1 MRSTLGAQLSALR
14 RRRAMSQRDLAERA
28 GVSVDLVRKLEQGQR
43 HATRIA
49 SLTALANALD
59 VTPADL
65 LGKPRG
71 LPAGRV
77 SGEVGAIR
85 RSVLGVRR
93 PEVEPPAL
101 DELRTGGREAWRL
114 YWAGRY
120 AELAR
125 DLPDL
130 IAGARAAVEA
140 APTGDG
146 AVAAATLA
154 ELLQLTA
161 SLLAHLA
168 HEDLAHLALA
178 EAVRAAE
185 ASGDELLFAGQQA
198 TRSWV
203 LSRQGLWSEAEHV
216 AVSAAEQVEPAL
228 SRASVDQVAVWGE
241 LLRYGTT
248 AVARS
253 GRQSE
258 AQEMLGLVRAAA
270 ARMAGDQRSTY
281 VGMAFGP
288 TVAAMKAVDVAIAA
302 DRPRQAIKL
311 AERVEHPEAAP
322 TAMHA
327 RYLLNVAW
335 AQMTDWRS
343 QDAVD
348 TLRTVEAL
356 AAEMLP
362 HQTIVHTIIAELL
375 PRRRK
380 QRLPGLVGL
389 ADRIG
394 IATSG

>member
-59 VTPADL
+59 VSPADL

-85 RSVLGVRR
+85 RAVLGVRH
-93 PEVEPPAL
+93 PEVEPPPVLA
-101 DELRTGGREAWRL
+101 DLRTEGREAWRL

-130 IAGARAAVEA
+130 IAGARAAVEVA
-140 APTGDG
+140 TDQAT
-146 AVAAATLA
+146 AAATLA

-216 AVSAAEQVEPAL
+216 AVTAAEQMEPAL
-228 SRASVDQVAVWGE
+228 SRASIDQVAVWGE

-270 ARMAGDQRSTY
+270 ARMAGDQRSAY

-311 AERVEHPEAAP
+311 AERVEHPEAVP

-389 ADRIG
+389 AERIG
-394 IATSG
+394 IAAGG

>member
-1 MRSTLGAQLSALR
+1 MTRPLGDNLATHR
-14 RRRAMSQRDLAERA
+14 RRRGMSQRGLAEAA

-43 HATRIA
+43 KAARLDTVA
-49 SLTALANALD
+49 ALAHALD
-59 VTPADL
+59 ISPADL

-71 LPAGRV
+71 LAVGAED
-77 SGEVGAIR
+77 GEISAIR
-85 RSVLGVRR
+85 RSILGLTVTLT
-93 PEVEPPAL
+93 EVPTAE
-101 DELRTGGREAWRL
+101 DLRTSVTDLWKL

-125 DLPDL
+125 ELPAR
-130 IAGARAAVEA
+130 IGQARAF
-140 APTGDG
+140 TSTDGDTRQ
-146 AVAAATLA
+146 AYATLA
-154 ELLQLTA
+154 ELLQMTA

-178 EAVRAAE
+178 EADRAAGAAE
-185 ASGDELLFAGQQA
+185 DVLLRATMAA

-203 LSRQGLWSEAEHV
+203 LSRQGLWSESEMV
-216 AVSAAEQVEPAL
+216 ALAAADEVEPSM

-258 AQEMLGLVRAAA
+258 AQELLGLVNTAA
-270 ARMAGDQRSTY
+270 ARMGSDQPTKY
-281 VGMAFGP
+281 IGAAFGP

-302 DRPRQAIKL
+302 DRPRQALKL
-311 AERVEHPEAAP
+311 SERVETPQVAP
-322 TAMHA
+322 KAMHA
-327 RYLLNVAW
+327 RYLLNVGW

-348 TLRTVEAL
+348 TLRQVEQL
-356 AAEMLP
+356 APEMMP
-362 HQTIVHTIIAELL
+362 HQSIARAIVAELL
-375 PRRRK
+375 PRRGR
-380 QRLPGLVGL
+380 QRLPGLVSL

-394 IATSG
+394 VSAG

>member
-49 SLTALANALD
+49 SLTALASALD

-71 LPAGRV
+71 LPAGPAN
-77 SGEVGAIR
+77 GQVGAIR
-85 RSVLGVRR
+85 RAVLGVQ
-93 PEVEPPAL
+93 PAEVAPLAVAAL
-101 DELRTGGREAWRL
+101 RSRVADVWRL

-120 AELAR
+120 GELAR
-125 DLPDL
+125 DLPER
-130 IAGARAAVEA
+130 IGEARAASSESG
-140 APTGDG
+140 AP
-146 AVAAATLA
+146 AYALLA
-154 ELLQLTA
+154 ELMQVTA
-161 SLLAHLA
+161 ALLAHLA
-168 HEDLAHLALA
+168 HEDLAHLALT
-178 EAVRAAE
+178 EGMRAAE
-185 ASGDELLFAGQQA
+185 ASGDELLHASQQA

-216 AVSAAEQVEPAL
+216 AVSTAEAVEPAL

-241 LLRYGTT
+241 LLRYATT

-258 AQEMLGLVRAAA
+258 AQELLGLVQAAA
-270 ARMAGDQRSTY
+270 ARMRGDHFSRY

-302 DRPRQAIKL
+302 DRPRHAIRL
-311 AERVEHPEAAP
+311 AERVERPTAVP

-335 AQMTDWRS
+335 AQMSDWRS

-362 HQTIVHTIIAELL
+362 HQTIARTIIAELL

-389 ADRIG
+389 AERMG
-394 IATSG
+394 IAA

>member
-65 LGKPRG
+65 LGKHPG
-71 LPAGRV
+71 LPAGPAG
-77 SGEVGAIR
+77 GEVGALR
-85 RSVLGVRR
+85 RSVLGVR
-93 PEVEPPAL
+93 PVEVEPPAVTA
-101 DELRTGGREAWRL
+101 LRSRVGEVWRL

-120 AELAR
+120 GELAR
-125 DLPDL
+125 ELPAR
-130 IAGARAAVEA
+130 IGEARAATRDAGPA
-140 APTGDG
+140 AY
-146 AVAAATLA
+146 ALLA
-154 ELLQLTA
+154 ELMQVTA
-161 SLLAHLA
+161 ALLAHLA
-168 HEDLAHLALA
+168 HEDLAHLALT
-178 EAVRAAE
+178 EGMRAAE
-185 ASGDELLFAGQQA
+185 ASGDELLYASQQA

-216 AVSAAEQVEPAL
+216 AVSTAESIEPAL

-253 GRQSE
+253 GRQAE
-258 AQEMLGLVRAAA
+258 AQELLGLVQAAA
-270 ARMAGDQRSTY
+270 ARMRGDHYSRY
-281 VGMAFGP
+281 VRMAFGP

-302 DRPRQAIKL
+302 DRPRHAIRL
-311 AERVEHPEAAP
+311 AERVERPATAP

-335 AQMTDWRS
+335 AQMSDWRS

-362 HQTIVHTIIAELL
+362 HQTIARTIIAELL

-389 ADRIG
+389 AERMG
-394 IATSG
+394 MAA

>member
-85 RSVLGVRR
+85 RTVLGVRC
-93 PEVEPPAL
+93 PEVEPPPL
-101 DELRTGGREAWRL
+101 DDLRREGREAWRL

-125 DLPDL
+125 ALPDL
-130 IAGARAAVEA
+130 IAAARAAVA
-140 APTGDG
+140 AAGSSDRP
-146 AVAAATLA
+146 AASATLA

-185 ASGDELLFAGQQA
+185 ASGDELLYAGQQA

-216 AVSAAEQVEPAL
+216 AVTAAEQVEPAL
-228 SRASVDQVAVWGE
+228 SRASVDQLAVWGE

-253 GRQSE
+253 GRHSE
-258 AQEMLGLVRAAA
+258 AQEMLGLVHAAA
-270 ARMAGDQRSTY
+270 ARMVGDQRSTY

-311 AERVEHPEAAP
+311 AERVERPETAP

-348 TLRTVEAL
+348 TLRTVESL

-389 ADRIG
+389 AERIG
-394 IATSG
+394 IVAAG

>member
-85 RSVLGVRR
+85 RAVLGVRE
-93 PEVEPPAL
+93 PAVEPPVL
-101 DELRTGGREAWRL
+101 DDLRTEGREAWRL

-125 DLPDL
+125 DLPAL

-140 APTGDG
+140 ATDR
-146 AVAAATLA
+146 AAAAATLA

-216 AVSAAEQVEPAL
+216 AVTAAEQVEPAL
-228 SRASVDQVAVWGE
+228 SRASIDQVAVWGE

-389 ADRIG
+389 AERIG
-394 IATSG
+394 IAAGG

>member
-1 MRSTLGAQLSALR
+1 MRSTLGNQLSALR
-14 RRRAMSQRDLAERA
+14 HRRAMSQRDLAERA

-43 HATRIA
+43 HATRITT
-49 SLTALANALD
+49 LTALAGALD

-65 LGKPRG
+65 LGKPHG
-71 LPAGRV
+71 LPAGPAN
-77 SGEVGAIR
+77 GQVGAVR
-85 RSVLGVRR
+85 RAVLGLLPV
-93 PEVEPPAL
+93 EVEPPPAV
-101 DELRTGGREAWRL
+101 ELRAGVAEVWRL

-120 AELAR
+120 GELAH
-125 DLPDL
+125 DLPDR
-130 IAGARAAVEA
+130 IAATRAAA
-140 APTGDG
+140 DRPGAP
-146 AVAAATLA
+146 AWAQLA
-154 ELLQLTA
+154 QLMQISA

-168 HEDLAHLALA
+168 HEDLAHVALA
-178 EAVRAAE
+178 EAMRAAE
-185 ASGDELLFAGQQA
+185 AAGDELLYATQQA

-216 AVSAAEQVEPAL
+216 AVSTAERIEPTL
-228 SRASVDQVAVWGE
+228 SRASLDQVAVWGE

-270 ARMAGDQRSTY
+270 ARMGGDYRSRY
-281 VGMAFGP
+281 VGAAFGP

-311 AERVEHPEAAP
+311 AERVANPAAAP

-335 AQMTDWRS
+335 AQMSDWRS

-348 TLRTVEAL
+348 TLRTVERL

-362 HQTIVHTIIAELL
+362 HQTIARTIIAELL
-375 PRRRK
+375 PRRHK
-380 QRLPGLVGL
+380 QRLPGLAGL
-389 ADRIG
+389 AERMG
-394 IATSG
+394 IPA

>member
-59 VTPADL
+59 VSPADL

-85 RSVLGVRR
+85 RAVLGVRR
-93 PEVEPPAL
+93 TNVEPPTMDAQRAAAA
-101 DELRTGGREAWRL
+101 EVWRL

-125 DLPDL
+125 ELPDH
-130 IAGARAAVEA
+130 IAGARAAV
-140 APTGDG
+140 D
-146 AVAAATLA
+146 AAATHGRPAAWAVLA
-154 ELLQLTA
+154 ELLQVTA

-178 EAVRAAE
+178 EALRAAE
-185 ASGDELLFAGQQA
+185 ASGDELLHAGQQA

-203 LSRQGLWSEAEHV
+203 LSRQGLWSEAEYV
-216 AVSAAEQVEPAL
+216 AVTAAEQVRPAL
-228 SRASVDQVAVWGE
+228 ARASVDQVAVWGE

-253 GRQSE
+253 GRHSE

-270 ARMAGDQRSTY
+270 ARMGGDHRSRY

-311 AERVEHPEAAP
+311 AERVEHPESAP

-362 HQTIVHTIIAELL
+362 HQTIARTIVAELL

-389 ADRIG
+389 AERIG
-394 IATSG
+394 VAAA

>member
-85 RSVLGVRR
+85 RAVLGVRR
-93 PEVEPPAL
+93 TSVEEPPAP
-101 DELRTGGREAWRL
+101 DDLRAEARDVWRL

-125 DLPDL
+125 DLPEL
-130 IAGARAAVEA
+130 IANARAAIEA
-140 APTGDG
+140 APSRGRP
-146 AVAAATLA
+146 AAAATLA

-168 HEDLAHLALA
+168 HEDLAHLALV
-178 EAVRAAE
+178 ESVRAAE

-216 AVSAAEQVEPAL
+216 AVTAAEQVEPAL

-270 ARMAGDQRSTY
+270 ARMAGDQRSAY

-389 ADRIG
+389 AERIG
-394 IATSG
+394 IAAG